1 MAQTTATP
9 VSTTCQGD
17 RTMILTAE
25 PQAVG
30 RGRKFVRKALT
41 QWKVCDGAIADAV
54 VVTSE
59 LVTNALN
66 HTPGQKLLLKVV
78 KVSGVIAISVWDPSD
93 KEPEER
99 QADEDDE
106 NGRGIPVI
114 RSLSKDWGW
123 NLDPHGGKIVWA
135 VIGK

>member
-9 VSTTCQGD
+9 VSTHQGD
-17 RTMILTAE
+17 HTMILTAE
-25 PQAVG
+25 PRSVG
-30 RGRKFVRKALT
+30 RGRKFVRNSLT
-41 QWKVCDGAIADAV
+41 KWKVSDEAIDDAV

-59 LVTNALN
+59 LVTNALD
-66 HTPGQKLLLKVV
+66 HAPGQRLVLKVV
-78 KVSGVIAISVWDPSD
+78 KVSGFIAVSVWDPSD

-99 QADEDDE
+99 QAGEDDE

-114 RSLSKDWGW
+114 RHLAKDWGW

-135 VIGK
+135 VIGT